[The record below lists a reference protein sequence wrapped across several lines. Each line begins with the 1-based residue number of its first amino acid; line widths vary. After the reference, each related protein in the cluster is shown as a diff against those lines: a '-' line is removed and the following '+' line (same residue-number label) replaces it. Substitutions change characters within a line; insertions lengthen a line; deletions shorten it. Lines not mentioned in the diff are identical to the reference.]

1 MKRLLVPTDFSPASE
16 DALKL
21 ASSIA
26 DKSGAEIYLVNF
38 TEHPFDE
45 SFTTTGDMRAKF
57 DDEETLFTVQL
68 IRRNNER
75 LQALATKYT
84 EGRVINIQVYGQ
96 DLVDGVEE
104 YVHDK
109 NIDLIVMGT
118 TGEETAR
125 EFFTGN
131 HTEQIIEKATVP
143 VLSLR
148 SGQEN
153 VNFENVVVGIEL
165 DSDSKDNFR
174 AATQHLNAFA
184 AAMSSKL
191 HLVHI
196 SKPGDKNRDEVE
208 AQIHSFAKKFNIENY
223 TSNLHYS
230 DDIEDGLTRFARLNE
245 AGIIAVLSH
254 AEGGF
259 FRIFSSSVSEELSKE
274 SEVPVLSINL
284 HNV

>member
-21 ASSIA
+21 ASTIA
-26 DKSGAEIYLVNF
+26 DKTGAEIFLVNF
-38 TEHPFDE
+38 TEHPYDE
-45 SFTTTGDMRAKF
+45 SFSSSGDHRAKF
-57 DDEETLFTVQL
+57 DDEESLFTIQL

-75 LQALATKYT
+75 LQALAMKYT
-84 EGRVINIQVYGQ
+84 EGRVINIQVFGQ
-96 DLVDGVEE
+96 ELNDGIEA
-104 YVHDK
+104 YVRDK

-118 TGEETAR
+118 SGEETAR

-131 HTEQIIEKATVP
+131 HTERVIENAAVP

-153 VNFENVVVGIEL
+153 VNFENVVVGVEL
-165 DSDSKDNFR
+165 DSDDKDNYR
-174 AATQHLNAFA
+174 AATDHLKAFA
-184 AAMSSKL
+184 SAMGSKL

-208 AQIHSFAKKFNIENY
+208 AEIDAFAHKFSIENY

-245 AGIIAVLSH
+245 AGIIGVLTH

-274 SEVPVLSINL
+274 SEVPILSINL